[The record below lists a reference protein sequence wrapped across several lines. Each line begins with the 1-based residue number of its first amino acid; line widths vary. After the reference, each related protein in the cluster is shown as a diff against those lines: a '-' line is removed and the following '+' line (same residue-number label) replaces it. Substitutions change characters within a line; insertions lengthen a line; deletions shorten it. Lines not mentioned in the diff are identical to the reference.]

1 MYPEHILRIP
11 PPTASNQEPTP
22 PIKTRAQNR
31 LSPPEVIMDSP
42 RISKP
47 SSRVA
52 SPLRHSSEAR
62 EVEMALTF
70 PENFDEQMEVAPME
84 PESPK
89 VPTPSSPGVLDDEI
103 LMADNE
109 SIASVPNEK
118 WKTSQDS

>member
-1 MYPEHILRIP
+1 
-11 PPTASNQEPTP
+11 
-22 PIKTRAQNR
+22 
-31 LSPPEVIMDSP
+31 MDSP

>member
-1 MYPEHILRIP
+1 
-11 PPTASNQEPTP
+11 
-22 PIKTRAQNR
+22 
-31 LSPPEVIMDSP
+31 MDSP

-70 PENFDEQMEVAPME
+70 PENFDEQMDKMAEPVAPME

-89 VPTPSSPGVLDDEI
+89 VPTPSSPGVPDDEI

-109 SIASVPNEK
+109 SIASVPNEE